1 MKILTLNVNL
11 GLIQVG
17 NFIFSEKINLIYSK
31 KNSVGKSTLLRML
44 LYALGYPI
52 PSLRGINFDNYDL
65 ELILLD
71 DLNSSWNLQRRND
84 YISLVNEKEAYHFS
98 LPSDLHSVH
107 EKIFRT
113 NNIEVL
119 DNLLGAFYMD
129 QEKGW
134 TLLNRGVAIGKI
146 RFSIEA
152 LVRGLSNRTDNKL
165 LEELKIKKREVEKY
179 KYMFDMSKY
188 QNQIKKLGENIAYDT
203 PAEEVDIQIKT
214 LLNEREPIKNELER
228 IKSVITDNKSLI
240 DYISKYKIVVR
251 NDDGVE
257 IPVNANTIKYY
268 RENENYLI
276 AKRKIYEKKIT
287 DIDRKISNL
296 QKLQENENILIKLQ
310 TTTQL
315 FDAKVLGIPL
325 DQIALEKTIGRI
337 NKEIKDLETT
347 LTNKIKVK
355 NPIVTELFEYIRA
368 YALKLNI
375 DDKYVRPYEDYVFTD
390 DLKSLSGA
398 IFHKIVFCFK
408 MSYIK
413 IILKYTG
420 IKLPIILDSP
430 SGREIDEINIKEMI
444 EMLKK
449 EFVEHQVIIASIHT
463 YNFKDVNIISL
474 VDTLLHA
481 VHPED
486 KIKSDNKKGVHNG
499 D

>member
-1 MKILTLNVNL
+1 
-11 GLIQVG
+11 
-17 NFIFSEKINLIYSK
+17 
-31 KNSVGKSTLLRML
+31 
-44 LYALGYPI
+44 
-52 PSLRGINFDNYDL
+52 
-65 ELILLD
+65 
-71 DLNSSWNLQRRND
+71 
-84 YISLVNEKEAYHFS
+84 
-98 LPSDLHSVH
+98 LPSDLHLVH

-113 NNIEVL
+113 SNIEVL

-134 TLLNRGVAIGKI
+134 TLLNRGIAIGRI

-165 LEELKIKKREVEKY
+165 LEELKTKKREAEKY

-214 LLNEREPIKNELER
+214 LLNEREPVKNELER
-228 IKSVITDNKSLI
+228 IRSVITDNKRLI
-240 DYISKYKIVVR
+240 AYISKYKIVVC
-251 NDDGVE
+251 NDDGIE

-268 RENENYLI
+268 KENDNYLI

-287 DIDRKISNL
+287 DIDKKISNL
-296 QKLQENENILIKLQ
+296 QKHQETESTLMKLQ

-315 FDAKVLGIPL
+315 FDAIVLSIPL
-325 DQIALEKTIGRI
+325 EQVALEKTIGRI

-347 LTNKIKVK
+347 LTNKIKVE

-375 DDKYVRPYEDYVFTD
+375 DDKYIRPHEDYVFTD

-398 IFHKIVFCFK
+398 IFHKTVFCFK

-413 IILKYTG
+413 IILKYAG

-430 SGREIDEINIKEMI
+430 SGREVDEINIKEMI
-444 EMLKK
+444 KILKE
-449 EFVEHQVIIASIHT
+449 EFIEHQVIIASIHT
-463 YNFKDVNIISL
+463 YGFKDVNVIPL

-481 VHPED
+481 DHLED
-486 KIKSDNKKGVHNG
+486 KFKSNNKKGV
-499 D
+499 